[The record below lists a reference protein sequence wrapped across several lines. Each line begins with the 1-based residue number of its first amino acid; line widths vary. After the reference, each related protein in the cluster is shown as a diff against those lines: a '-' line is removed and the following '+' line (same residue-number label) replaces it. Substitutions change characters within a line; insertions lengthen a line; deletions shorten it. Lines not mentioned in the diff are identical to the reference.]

1 MSLLLSGRKVLS
13 CAAVSFIA
21 SVIAAPAIAR
31 PTAQA
36 DVALGPVNNQFICT
50 FPRSMPGASV
60 RNEAGKA
67 VGPALGEILHVY
79 QHSIKG
85 FAVRMPAQP
94 GVRSAVAELR
104 ANNPKIAYCEQDQTV
119 RALAPPPG
127 KGPGGGSPPPEE
139 VPWGITRVGGPGGQ
153 SANTAWVIDSG
164 IDLDHPD
171 LNVDGSRNVTY
182 VGGTPDDENGHGTHV
197 AGTIA
202 AIGGNGLGVVGVSP
216 GTTVVSVRVL
226 NRRGSGTWSGVIA
239 GVDYVAANGEAGDV
253 ANMSLGGGF
262 SSSVNAAVEAASA
275 NVKFTIAAGNSGD
288 DAKDYSPAS
297 ATGNNIYTV
306 SASDINN
313 AMPSWSNYGNPPV
326 DWAEPGVSIK
336 STYKNG
342 GYNTLSGTS
351 MAAPHLAGILV
362 QGGVSQCRKTDGSL
376 LFVSND
382 PDGNPDKV
390 GCQ

>member
-1 MSLLLSGRKVLS
+1 MKTKLIVL
-13 CAAVSFIA
+13 AGIVGGAA
-21 SVIAAPAIAR
+21 SVAQAQG
-31 PTAQA
+31 PTAEA
-36 DVALGPVNNQFICT
+36 DVSLGRIANQYICT
-50 FPRSMPGASV
+50 FDSSV
-60 RNEAGKA
+60 ARGNVGSEAGKA
-67 VGPALGEILHVY
+67 AGPALGQILHIY
-79 QHSIKG
+79 RNTIRG
-85 FAVRMPAQP
+85 FAVRMPATP
-94 GVRSAVAELR
+94 GRNPVAELR
-104 ANNPKIAYCEQDQTV
+104 ANNPRIAACEQDQIV
-119 RALAPPPG
+119 KAFAPPPG

-139 VPWGITRVGGPGGQ
+139 VPWGISRVGGPGNE

-171 LNVDGSRNVTY
+171 LNVDVSRSVTY
-182 VGGTPDDENGHGTHV
+182 VGGTPEDENGHGTHV

-202 AIGGNGLGVVGVSP
+202 AIGGNGIGVVGVSP

-226 NRRGSGTWSGVIA
+226 NRRGSGSWSGVIA
-239 GVDYVAANGEAGDV
+239 GVEYVATNGGGGDV

-262 SSSVNAAVEAASA
+262 SQAVNDAVEAASA
-275 NVKFTIAAGNSGD
+275 TVAFTIAAGNSGD

-313 AMPSWSNYGNPPV
+313 VMPSWSNYGNPPV
-326 DWAEPGVSIK
+326 DWAEPGVNIK

-362 QGGVSQCRKTDGSL
+362 QGNVTQCRKTDGSL
-376 LFVSND
+376 LFVSSD

-390 GCQ
+390 GCR